1 MHILRSHKLLFL
13 ICLFGLFLRSYHL
26 DSYPS
31 LNPDEASL
39 GYNAYSLIKTGKDE
53 HGTSW
58 PIHFK
63 SFGDY
68 KPGGYVYVLLPFIK
82 FFGLN
87 TLSVRLPNLIA
98 SVLILALAYKIVNF
112 LSKNTSLSLLTTFF
126 LSISP
131 WAIHFSRGAWES
143 NFAFFLIL
151 AATYCFLKNHLIF
164 SALFFSASLYTY
176 HSARLFVPL
185 LIIFLIT
192 SNIVNRKKFVSK
204 KHIIFLLSMAFFS
217 LPVVFSFL
225 NTGGTSRFAGVGLG
239 ADQGP
244 IWRANELINDHHTTK
259 LAVRLLHNKRVL
271 YLLSWA
277 EKYTSHFN
285 LNFLFLNGDQVPRS
299 KVPNM
304 GESYLIF
311 LPFFLFGLLSLLN
324 KETPPKFR
332 NLLIFWL
339 LASPLASSLTYQAPS
354 SLRSLP
360 EVFAVEAISAF
371 GLYHFIYHI
380 KQKAK
385 LLLSTSIVFC
395 LLIVYSVGFYL
406 VNYYLLYTSEY
417 PQAWPWGAKEAIAK
431 KDYDQINADQPYIM
445 YLFYTAYDPQKLQ
458 KQIQLTPP
466 DQYGFSTVNKIDNI
480 TFSSKK

>member
-1 MHILRSHKLLFL
+1 MHISHNHKLLFL
-13 ICLFGLFLRSYHL
+13 ICFLGLFLRSYHL

-31 LNPDEASL
+31 LNPDEAAL

-53 HGTSW
+53 HGISW

-68 KPGGYVYVLLPFIK
+68 KPGGYVYVLLPFVKI
-82 FFGLN
+82 FGLN

-98 SVLILALAYKIVNF
+98 SILILILVYKIVNL
-112 LSKNTSLSLLTTFF
+112 LSKNPFLSLFASFF
-126 LSISP
+126 LLISP

-151 AATYCFLKNHLIF
+151 TATYYFLKNHLIY
-164 SALFFSASLYTY
+164 SAFFFSTSLYTY
-176 HSARLFVPL
+176 HSARLFVPF
-185 LIIFLIT
+185 LIIFLVI
-192 SNIVNRKKFVSK
+192 SNILNREKLISK
-204 KHIIFLLSMAFFS
+204 KHIIFLLSLAFFS

-225 NTGGTSRFAGVGLG
+225 NTGGTSRFSGVGLG

-259 LAVRLLHNKRVL
+259 LAIRLLHNKRVL

-285 LNFLFLNGDQVPRS
+285 LNFLFLTGDQVPRS
-299 KVPNM
+299 KVPNT
-304 GESYLIF
+304 GESYLIL
-311 LPFFLFGLLSLLN
+311 LPFFLFGLLSLFN
-324 KETPPKFR
+324 KETPSKFR
-332 NLLIFWL
+332 NLLVFWL

-360 EVFAVEAISAF
+360 EVFAIETISAF
-371 GLYHFIYHI
+371 GVYRFIYYI
-380 KQKAK
+380 RQKTK
-385 LLLSTSIVFC
+385 LLLFTSIIFG
-395 LLIVYSVGFYL
+395 LLIIYSIGFYL
-406 VNYYLLYTSEY
+406 ANYYLLYMSEY
-417 PQAWPWGAKEAIAK
+417 PLAWPWGAKEAIISK
-431 KDYDQINADQPYIM
+431 HYDQINADQPYIM
-445 YLFYTAYDPQKLQ
+445 YLFYTAYDPAKLQ